1 MCVSIFE
8 IMKAILNRP
17 GGFVFKGRIKRR
29 YSRETEVSDE
39 RVQIQNEIDKQLLNF
54 RYYTYILVSLVS
66 IIFTDNMR

>member
-29 YSRETEVSDE
+29 YSRGSRGTEVSDE
-39 RVQIQNEIDKQLLNF
+39 SSDTK
-54 RYYTYILVSLVS
+54 
-66 IIFTDNMR
+66 